1 MRSRQ
6 SSDQCLA
13 DGGVEKQLELWKINV
28 SLRRV
33 DNLLSTL
40 FDGLLKERYDISRL
54 VVQLMSDLFV
64 ICDEVCDV
72 DVAVVLLR

>member
-1 MRSRQ
+1 M
-6 SSDQCLA
+6 
-13 DGGVEKQLELWKINV
+13 ELWKINV

-72 DVAVVLLR
+72 DGAVVLLR